1 MISGLDNEVEWS
13 VGGMHRAHT
22 QNPKESGMRTGLQWD
37 PRSGCM
43 VMNSN
48 PGSLQWYRHSLD
60 QTVRQV
66 SVFQYLLL
74 SPFRVWQTGGR
85 RKGGREGET
94 ERERGRG
101 GGGSVK
107 DREERS

>member
-13 VGGMHRAHT
+13 VGGMRRAHT

-66 SVFQYLLL
+66 CVFQYLLL
-74 SPFRVWQTGGR
+74 SPFRVWQTGV
-85 RKGGREGET
+85 GGREG
-94 ERERGRG
+94 REEGREGGRGR
-101 GGGSVK
+101 
-107 DREERS
+107 EEEEEEGV